1 MNWSQF
7 ASFAKTLLGA
17 TGAVM
22 ISHGVNS
29 GVANALTGDTA
40 LSFYSGLVVVVAPLV
55 WGWFAHTPLGNA
67 LTAANTPG
75 VTVKV
80 GPDAPAELK
89 AAAADPT
96 IPAITRAPN

>member
-7 ASFAKTLLGA
+7 TSFAKTLLGA
-17 TGAVM
+17 AGAAL

-40 LSFYSGLVVVVAPLV
+40 LSFYSGLAAVAAPLV

-67 LTAANTPG
+67 MTAASTPG

-89 AAAADPT
+89 AAAADPDIT
-96 IPAITRAPN
+96 AIVKA